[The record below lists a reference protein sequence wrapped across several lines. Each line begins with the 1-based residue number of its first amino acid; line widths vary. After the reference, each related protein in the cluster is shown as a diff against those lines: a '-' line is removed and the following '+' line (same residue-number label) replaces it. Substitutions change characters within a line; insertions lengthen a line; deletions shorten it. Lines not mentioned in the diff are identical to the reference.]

1 MASSDST
8 SRSSISGAPET
19 PGGGMFAARARSPS
33 ISASAASSEVPPT
46 VGAPAGAA
54 AGRDGVSPM
63 RAGH

>member
-1 MASSDST
+1 
-8 SRSSISGAPET
+8 
-19 PGGGMFAARARSPS
+19 MFAARARSPS